1 MKNSIIIVAIIIIA
15 VVIIGAFAA
24 LTMMN
29 TAGPTQNISDKGTK
43 LNLKNNNNQYWQHMD
58 IVVENVTLKNGTVQN
73 FYIEAWVK
81 PGENLTID
89 LSNLFGY
96 GNERLPTNYTI
107 KPKVWGGMFDTNN
120 TTSTFDMVL
129 MGWSNT
135 LNPPSNVPRYNATF
149 NNMPVVPLPP
159 KITGNM
165 FYWNTTIPLINAM
178 TSKDYPHDDR
188 NEIMFTEINMTVNS
202 DGNIIMVFSVPPTLC
217 STIAHIISD

>member
-1 MKNSIIIVAIIIIA
+1 MRTGIIIIIIIIIA
-15 VVIIGAFAA
+15 ALIVGAFAA
-24 LTMMN
+24 MFMLGSN
-29 TAGPTQNISDKGTK
+29 TPQQNISDKGTK

-107 KPKVWGGMFDTNN
+107 KPKIWGGMFDTNN

-135 LNPPSNVPRYNATF
+135 MNPPSNVPKYNATF
-149 NNMPVVPLPP
+149 NNMPVVKLPE

-165 FYWNTTIPLINAM
+165 FYWNTTVPLVNAM
-178 TSKDYPHDDR
+178 TMKDYPHDDR
-188 NEIMFTEINMTVNS
+188 NEIMFTEINMIVNS

-217 STIAHIISD
+217 STIAHIISE